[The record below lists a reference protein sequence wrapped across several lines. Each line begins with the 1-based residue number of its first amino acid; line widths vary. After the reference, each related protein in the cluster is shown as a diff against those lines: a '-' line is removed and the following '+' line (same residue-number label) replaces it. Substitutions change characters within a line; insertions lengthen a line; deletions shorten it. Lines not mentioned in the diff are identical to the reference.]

1 MVREDL
7 ISSAVVLQDP
17 SVTGSPLDKQ
27 IAFLQSKN
35 LTQEEI
41 DVALG
46 RTADSSSQ
54 PTTPSA
60 PPPNHGY
67 PNQQMIR
74 QPDGYGYGYGPY
86 PNSPWSQPIEP
97 PRRDWRDYFIVA
109 TLTSTLGYTLYAL
122 SRRYIVP
129 LISPPTPPQ
138 LESDKASIDASF
150 TRAFAL
156 IDQLATDTSEIK
168 KSEEERTRMVDT
180 SLDAVNKVVEDLKD
194 GNKKREMENRMIA
207 DQVHSLRDLVPK
219 ALEGWKTTSDNRLEE
234 LRDEVKSLKKLLAT
248 RVGNSTATPSS
259 NNTNITQN
267 QNLQPQSAS
276 STSTSPS
283 RANSNALRNLSNPPP
298 PNFERD
304 GLERR
309 ASGTVDAVG
318 LGGKVAAGKASYEGS
333 EMGDKMAPARRE
345 GSTSGSGFG
354 RGGKAAIPAWQM
366 AATSGKGEG
375 SGSGSGS
382 GEGSAT

>member
-1 MVREDL
+1 
-7 ISSAVVLQDP
+7 
-17 SVTGSPLDKQ
+17 
-27 IAFLQSKN
+27 
-35 LTQEEI
+35 
-41 DVALG
+41 
-46 RTADSSSQ
+46 
-54 PTTPSA
+54 
-60 PPPNHGY
+60 
-67 PNQQMIR
+67 
-74 QPDGYGYGYGPY
+74 
-86 PNSPWSQPIEP
+86 
-97 PRRDWRDYFIVA
+97 
-109 TLTSTLGYTLYAL
+109 
-122 SRRYIVP
+122 
-129 LISPPTPPQ
+129 
-138 LESDKASIDASF
+138 
-150 TRAFAL
+150 
-156 IDQLATDTSEIK
+156 
-168 KSEEERTRMVDT
+168 
-180 SLDAVNKVVEDLKD
+180 
-194 GNKKREMENRMIA
+194 MIA

-234 LRDEVKSLKKLLAT
+234 LRGEVKSLKKLLAT

-259 NNTNITQN
+259 NNTNNTQS

-366 AATSGKGEG
+366 AATGGKGEG

>member
-7 ISSAVVLQDP
+7 ISSAVSFLQDP
-17 SVTGSPLDKQ
+17 SVIGSSLDKR

-41 DVALG
+41 DVTLTRAG
-46 RTADSSSQ
+46 DSSLQ
-54 PTTPSA
+54 TTTVPS
-60 PPPNHGY
+60 PPQNHGY
-67 PNQQMIR
+67 SNQQMIR
-74 QPDGYGYGYGPY
+74 QPNGYGYGYGPY
-86 PNSPWSQPIEP
+86 PNSPWSQPLEP

-150 TRAFAL
+150 ARAFAL

-168 KSEEERTRMVDT
+168 KSEEERTKKVDT
-180 SLDAVNKVVEDLKD
+180 SLDAVNQVVEDLKD
-194 GNKKREMENRMIA
+194 GNKKRETENRMIA

-219 ALEGWKTTSDNRLEE
+219 ALEGWKTQSDSRLEE
-234 LRDEVKSLKKLLAT
+234 LREEVKSLKKLLAT
-248 RVGNSTATPSS
+248 RVGNPATTSS
-259 NNTNITQN
+259 PNNNSNN
-267 QNLQPQSAS
+267 QNLQPQSS

-283 RANSNALRNLSNPPP
+283 RANPNVLRNLSNPPP

-304 GLERR
+304 VLERR

-345 GSTSGSGFG
+345 GSTSGSGLV

-366 AATSGKGEG
+366 AATGGKGEG

>member
-1 MVREDL
+1 MVREEL
-7 ISSAVVLQDP
+7 ISSAVSFLQDP
-17 SVTGSPLDKQ
+17 SVIGSSLDKR

-35 LTQEEI
+35 LTQDEI
-41 DVALG
+41 DVALARAG
-46 RTADSSSQ
+46 DSSPQ
-54 PTTPSA
+54 TTTALPH
-60 PPPNHGY
+60 PPNQGY
-67 PNQQMIR
+67 PSQQMIR
-74 QPDGYGYGYGPY
+74 QPNGYGYGYGPY
-86 PNSPWSQPIEP
+86 PNNTWSQPLEP

-109 TLTSTLGYTLYAL
+109 TLTSTLGYTLYTL

-129 LISPPTPPQ
+129 LIAPPTPPQ

-168 KSEEERTRMVDT
+168 KSEEERTKKVDK

-194 GNKKREMENRMIA
+194 GNKKRETENRMIA

-219 ALEGWKTTSDNRLEE
+219 ALEGWKAQSDNRLEE
-234 LRDEVKSLKKLLAT
+234 LKEEVKSLKKLLAT
-248 RVGNSTATPSS
+248 RVGNPPMTPTTNNS
-259 NNTNITQN
+259 NI
-267 QNLQPQSAS
+267 QNLQPQAPS

-283 RANSNALRNLSNPPP
+283 RANSNALRNLSNPPA
-298 PNFERD
+298 PNFDRE

-309 ASGTVDAVG
+309 ASGTMDAVG

-345 GSTSGSGFG
+345 GSTSGSGLA
-354 RGGKAAIPAWQM
+354 RGGKATIPAWQM
-366 AATSGKGEG
+366 ALSSGKGDG

-382 GEGSAT
+382 GEGSAA

>member
-7 ISSAVVLQDP
+7 ISSAVSFLQDP
-17 SVTGSPLDKQ
+17 SVIGSSLDKR

-41 DVALG
+41 DVALARAG
-46 RTADSSSQ
+46 DSSSQ
-54 PTTPSA
+54 ATTVPPSL
-60 PPPNHGY
+60 PSHGY

-74 QPDGYGYGYGPY
+74 QPNGYGYGYGPY

-122 SRRYIVP
+122 SRRYILP

-150 TRAFAL
+150 ARAFAL
-156 IDQLATDTSEIK
+156 IDHLAADTSEIK
-168 KSEEERTRMVDT
+168 RSEEERTNKVDT

-194 GNKKREMENRMIA
+194 GHKKRETENRMIA

-219 ALEGWKTTSDNRLEE
+219 ALEGWKTQSDSRLEE
-234 LRDEVKSLKKLLAT
+234 LREEVKSLKKLLAT
-248 RVGNSTATPSS
+248 RVGSPTTNPSS
-259 NNTNITQN
+259 SSNVNN
-267 QNLQPQSAS
+267 QNLQPQSSS

-283 RANSNALRNLSNPPP
+283 RANANVLRNLSNPAP

-304 GLERR
+304 ALERR
-309 ASGTVDAVG
+309 ASGTVDAIG

-333 EMGDKMAPARRE
+333 EMGDKMASVRWE
-345 GSTSGSGFG
+345 GNTGGSGLA

-366 AATSGKGEG
+366 AAAGGKGDG

>member
-7 ISSAVVLQDP
+7 ISSAVSFLQDP
-17 SVTGSPLDKQ
+17 SVIGSPLDKR

-41 DVALG
+41 DVALARAG
-46 RTADSSSQ
+46 DTSS
-54 PTTPSA
+54 PSTSIS
-60 PPPNHGY
+60 PPAQSYGY
-67 PNQQMIR
+67 PSQQMMR
-74 QPDGYGYGYGPY
+74 QPNGYGYGYGP
-86 PNSPWSQPIEP
+86 PPSGPWAQPLEP

-122 SRRYIVP
+122 SRRYILP

-150 TRAFAL
+150 ARAFAL

-168 KSEEERTRMVDT
+168 KSEEERTKKVDT

-194 GNKKREMENRMIA
+194 GNKQRERENRMIA

-219 ALEGWKTTSDNRLEE
+219 ALEGWKAQSDNRLEE

-248 RVGNSTATPSS
+248 RVGNPGTPST
-259 NNTNITQN
+259 NNVSN
-267 QNLQPQSAS
+267 QNLQPQSSS

-283 RANSNALRNLSNPPP
+283 RVSPNTLRNISNPPA

-304 GLERR
+304 SQERR
-309 ASGTVDAVG
+309 GSGTVDTVG
-318 LGGKVAAGKASYEGS
+318 LGGKVAAGKASYEGAEMS
-333 EMGDKMAPARRE
+333 EKMAPARRE
-345 GSTSGSGFG
+345 GSSSGSGLV
-354 RGGKAAIPAWQM
+354 RGGRAAIPAWQM
-366 AATSGKGEG
+366 AAAGGGKGEVSGSGNGEG
-375 SGSGSGS
+375 SG
-382 GEGSAT
+382 T